1 MADDAQFY
9 RARAEQ
15 ERANAQA
22 ARLDNVRERCDRAAT
37 TWEAMA
43 VRAEQPRSAAPRAKP
58 PPPRHASRP
67 CRTRARVPGVF
78 LPGEE
83 FFPLRSTPIR

>member
-43 VRAEQPRSAAPRAKP
+43 VRAEQTQVRRAAREA
-58 PPPRHASRP
+58 A
-67 CRTRARVPGVF
+67 TAEARVSA
-78 LPGEE
+78 LQD
-83 FFPLRSTPIR
+83 